1 MDGQQESEREAEQGC
16 YHQLRGPRRADIDCV
31 LEVARV
37 GAR

>member
-1 MDGQQESEREAEQGC
+1 MDGQRESEREAEHGC
-16 YHQLRGPRRADIDCV
+16 YHQLRDPRWADIDCV